1 MTLEHLDIIFAFVMV
16 ITGVSLL
23 ITALNQAA
31 SALLGLRGTHL
42 RWAIVTLLQNTDP
55 KLNPYARD
63 IAEQVLHHPLI
74 SDSTFSRFEPKLLAR
89 WKLANGVRKSELM
102 EILRLLAERPAQ
114 SGEAQPAW
122 QSQLKESL
130 DQLDPQAVDDVA
142 QLVAAAQTLFPND
155 TARLRRLVAPMVDA
169 AAALPGRIDQWF
181 DTVMDRSSQ
190 RFALHMRIWTVIF
203 AFLLAFGLQ
212 LDAFSLFNRLATDS
226 QLRSQVIASADAL
239 NARAEDMI
247 GSATNSLPAVLGLAM
262 KQLVAA
268 HPEAFPGTD
277 VPARF
282 DTLAAAETWL
292 AAELKKH
299 GDTEPPADWARRYES
314 IVPQARAVAAVEKL
328 NSLVSDKLVLQLVPS
343 PYPQPFYRD
352 WDPRC
357 RTFWGIVASAVLLS
371 LGAPFW
377 FHVLKDLS
385 SLRPVLAKK
394 TQPGAATGDAPAD
407 SSDA

>member
-1 MTLEHLDIIFAFVMV
+1 MTLEHLDIIFAFVLI

-31 SALLGLRGTHL
+31 SALLGLRGTQL
-42 RWAIVTLLQNTDP
+42 RWAITTLLQNTDP
-55 KLNPYARD
+55 RLKPHARD

-74 SDSTFSRFEPKLLAR
+74 SDSTFSGFERKFLAR
-89 WKLANGVRKSELM
+89 WKLANGVRKGELV
-102 EILRLLAERPAQ
+102 EILRLLAERPTQ
-114 SGEAQPAW
+114 PGEAQPVW
-122 QSQLKESL
+122 QARLKESL
-130 DQLDPQAVDDVA
+130 DQLDPQAADDIA
-142 QLVAAAQTLFPND
+142 QVVAAAQKLFPDD
-155 TARLRRLVAPMVDA
+155 TARLQRLVTPMVDA

-181 DTVMDRSSQ
+181 DAVMDRSSQ

-203 AFLLAFGLQ
+203 AFVLAFGLQ

-262 KQLVAA
+262 KQLVSA
-268 HPEAFPGTD
+268 HPEVFPAAE
-277 VPARF
+277 VPSRF
-282 DTLAAAETWL
+282 DTLAAAEAWL

-299 GDTEPPADWARRYES
+299 GNTEPPADWARRFES
-314 IVPQARAVAAVEKL
+314 LVPQARAVAAVERL
-328 NSLVSDKLVLQLVPS
+328 NSLVSDQLVLQLVPS
-343 PYPQPFYRD
+343 PYPQPIYRD
-352 WDPRC
+352 WDPSR

-385 SLRPVLAKK
+385 NLRPVLAKK
-394 TQPGAATGDAPAD
+394 TQPGATAEAQPEGQ
-407 SSDA
+407 SDA